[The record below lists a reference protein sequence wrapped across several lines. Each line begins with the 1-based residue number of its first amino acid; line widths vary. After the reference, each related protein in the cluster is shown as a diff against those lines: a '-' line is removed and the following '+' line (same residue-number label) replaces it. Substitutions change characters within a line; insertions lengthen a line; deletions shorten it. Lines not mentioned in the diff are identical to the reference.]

1 MNGTDVISLL
11 PLLISS
17 AAALVLIAAI
27 AVRRNHLLMYLLT
40 LLSLLGAFAAIFC
53 SRTVLPWV
61 IDPLFMVDGIGL
73 FSSGLIL
80 LAALAVT
87 LLSYGY
93 FEQRESRREEYYVL
107 LLLATVGALVLVISR
122 HFVSLF
128 LGLETL
134 SVSLYGLIAYLRRRE
149 RSDEAGIK
157 YLILAAFSSAFLL
170 FGMALIYAQTGSMS
184 FPGIAEALA
193 GMSRLTPLL
202 LAGFGMMIVGIGFKL
217 AIVPFH
223 LWTADV
229 YEGAPA
235 PVTAFIATVS
245 KGGMMILLLRFF
257 IEANAFRYTVLL
269 LIFTVIAIL
278 SMFAGNLLGLLQ
290 QNVKRLLAYSSIAHL
305 GYLLVAFI
313 AVQPAV
319 PAGTAAGA
327 AMEISGVS
335 GAAAGLS
342 SQTAQ
347 TGMEAIVFYLVAYFI
362 TTLGAFGVL
371 TVLSD
376 PVRDAEKMDDY
387 KGLLWRRP
395 WLALVFTAMLL
406 SLAGIPLT
414 AGFIGKFY
422 VVAAGVGAGRWLLVI
437 MLVLNSVIGLF
448 YYLRIIVMMFRQPDK
463 KETVETLHPAFYII
477 GGSTLAALTLTL
489 VWFGVYPGYLM
500 DLIREMSTVLK

>member
-1 MNGTDVISLL
+1 MSGTDFTSIL
-11 PLLISS
+11 PLLVSS
-17 AAALVLIAAI
+17 AAALVLITAI
-27 AVRRNHLLMYLLT
+27 AIRRSHLLMYLLT
-40 LLSLLGAFAAIFC
+40 LLFLLAAFVAVFY
-53 SRTVLPWV
+53 SNTTVPHI
-61 IDPLFMVDGIGL
+61 IDPLFIIDGLGV

-80 LAALAVT
+80 LATLAVA

-107 LLLATVGALVLVISR
+107 LILAALGALVLVISR
-122 HFVSLF
+122 HFASLF

-134 SVSLYGLIAYLRRRE
+134 SVSLYGLIAYLRRRP

-170 FGMALIYAQTGSMS
+170 FGMALIYAQTGNMS
-184 FPGIAEALA
+184 FPGIAEVLA
-193 GMSRLTPLL
+193 DMNELTPLL

-223 LWTADV
+223 MWTADV

-245 KGGMMILLLRFF
+245 KGGMVILLLRFF
-257 IEANAFRYTVLL
+257 AEVNAYRYPVLL
-269 LIFTVIAIL
+269 LIFSVIAIV
-278 SMFAGNLLGLLQ
+278 SMFAGNLLALLQ

-313 AVQPAV
+313 AVGPLAGADSLTSPGTIAG
-319 PAGTAAGA
+319 PAGDVAGP
-327 AMEISGVS
+327 
-335 GAAAGLS
+335 AGNALS
-342 SQTAQ
+342 Q
-347 TGMEAIVFYLVAYFI
+347 TGMEAITFYLVAYFI

-376 PVRDAEKMDDY
+376 PVRDAEKMEDY
-387 KGLLWRRP
+387 KGLFWHRP
-395 WLALVFTAMLL
+395 WLALVFTTMLL

-422 VVAAGVGAGRWLLVI
+422 VVAAGVDASRWLLVI
-437 MLVLNSVIGLF
+437 LLVVNSVIGLF
-448 YYLRIIVMMFRQPDK
+448 YYLRLIVMMLQQPDK
-463 KETVETLHPAFYII
+463 RETTETLHPAFYII
-477 GGSTLAALTLTL
+477 GGSTLAALTLLL

-500 DLIREMSTVLK
+500 EIIQEMGMVTK

>member
-1 MNGTDVISLL
+1 MSLIDLNGLL
-11 PLLISS
+11 PLLIT
-17 AAALVLIAAI
+17 AGAALLLISAI
-27 AVRRNHLLMYLLT
+27 AIKRNHLLMYLLT
-40 LLSLLGAFAAIFC
+40 LGSLLAACWGIFPA
-53 SRTVLPWV
+53 SDTMPHT
-61 IDPLFMVDGIGL
+61 IGPLFIIDGAGL
-73 FSSGLIL
+73 FSSALIL
-80 LAALAVT
+80 LATLAVT

-107 LLLATVGALVLVISR
+107 LVLAALGALVLVLSR

-170 FGMALIYAQTGSMS
+170 FGMALLYAQTGSMS
-184 FPGIAEALA
+184 FPGIAEA
-193 GMSRLTPLL
+193 MTSFTHPTPLL
-202 LAGFGMMIVGIGFKL
+202 LAGFCMMIVGIGFKL

-223 LWTADV
+223 MWTADV

-257 IEANAFRYTVLL
+257 LELDAYRYPVLL
-269 LIFTVIAIL
+269 LMFTVIAIV
-278 SMFAGNLLGLLQ
+278 SMFAGNLLALMQ
-290 QNVKRLLAYSSIAHL
+290 QNVKRMLAYSSIAHL

-313 AVQPAV
+313 ASGSSEQGLEAV
-319 PAGTAAGA
+319 
-327 AMEISGVS
+327 I
-335 GAAAGLS
+335 
-342 SQTAQ
+342 
-347 TGMEAIVFYLVAYFI
+347 FYLIAYFI

-376 PVRDAEKMDDY
+376 PVRDAERMEDY
-387 KGLLWRRP
+387 KGLLWNRP

-422 VVAAGVGAGRWLLVI
+422 VVAAGIADGRWLLVI
-437 MLVLNSVIGLF
+437 MLVLNSVIGLY
-448 YYLRIIVMMFRQPDK
+448 YYLRLIVIMIQPPAGR
-463 KETVETLHPAFYII
+463 ESGEMLHPAFYII
-477 GGSTLAALTLTL
+477 GSSTLAALTLML
-489 VWFGVYPGYLM
+489 VWFGVYPAYLM
-500 DLIREMSTVLK
+500 ELLRNLEMVVK

>member
-1 MNGTDVISLL
+1 MNGTDFMSIL
-11 PLLISS
+11 PLLICS
-17 AAALVLIAAI
+17 AAALVLISAI
-27 AVRRNHLLMYLLT
+27 AIRRNHLLMYILT
-40 LLSLLGAFAAIFC
+40 LLSFLAAFAGVFYSYDSI
-53 SRTVLPWV
+53 PH
-61 IDPLFMVDGIGL
+61 IIEPLFIIDGAGI
-73 FSSGLIL
+73 FSMGLIL

-107 LLLATVGALVLVISR
+107 LVLATLGALVLVISR
-122 HFVSLF
+122 HFASLF

-170 FGMALIYAQTGSMS
+170 FGMALIYAQTGNMS
-184 FPGIAEALA
+184 FPEIGKSLA
-193 GMSRLTPLL
+193 AMEQLTPLL
-202 LAGFGMMIVGIGFKL
+202 MAGFGMMIVGIGFKL
-217 AIVPFH
+217 AVVPFH
-223 LWTADV
+223 MWTADV

-257 IEANAFRYTVLL
+257 AEVNAYRYPVLL
-269 LIFTVIAIL
+269 LIFSVIAII
-278 SMFAGNLLGLLQ
+278 SMFAGNLLALMQ
-290 QNVKRLLAYSSIAHL
+290 QNVKRLLAYSSVAHL

-313 AVQPAV
+313 AVAGNAGGAGVEAV
-319 PAGTAAGA
+319 
-327 AMEISGVS
+327 I
-335 GAAAGLS
+335 
-342 SQTAQ
+342 
-347 TGMEAIVFYLVAYFI
+347 FYLVAYFI

-376 PVRDAEKMDDY
+376 PVRDAEKMEDY
-387 KGLLWRRP
+387 KGLLWNRP

-422 VVAAGVGAGRWLLVI
+422 VVAAGVDSSRWLLVI
-437 MLVLNSVIGLF
+437 MLVINSVIGLF
-448 YYLRIIVMMFRQPDK
+448 YYLRLVVMMLQPPDAR
-463 KETVETLHPAFYII
+463 ETSESLHPAFYII
-477 GGSTLAALTLTL
+477 GGTTLAALLLML
-489 VWFGVYPGYLM
+489 VWFGIYPGYLM
-500 DLIREMSTVLK
+500 DLIREMQIAAR

>member
-1 MNGTDVISLL
+1 MNATDFMSLL
-11 PLLISS
+11 PLLVT
-17 AAALVLIAAI
+17 AAASVLLITAI
-27 AVRRNHLLMYLLT
+27 AIKRSHLLMYLLT
-40 LLSLLGAFAAIFC
+40 LLSLAAAFFSLFPAAEE
-53 SRTVLPWV
+53 LPRA
-61 IDPLFMVDGIGL
+61 IDPLFIADGAGI

-80 LAALAVT
+80 GAAIVVA

-107 LLLATVGALVLVISR
+107 LMLAVLGAMVLVIAR
-122 HFVSLF
+122 HFASLF

-170 FGMALIYAQTGSMS
+170 FGMALIYARTGSMS
-184 FPGIAEALA
+184 FPGIGEALA
-193 GMSRLTPLL
+193 DTSRITPLL

-217 AIVPFH
+217 AVVPFH
-223 LWTADV
+223 MWTADV

-235 PVTAFIATVS
+235 PVTALIATVS

-257 IEANAFRYTVLL
+257 TEVNAYRYPTLMV
-269 LIFTVIAIL
+269 IFTVIAII
-278 SMFAGNLLGLLQ
+278 SMFAGNLLALLQ

-313 AVQPAV
+313 A
-319 PAGTAAGA
+319 AGAGFGDEVAEAAG
-327 AMEISGVS
+327 
-335 GAAAGLS
+335 
-342 SQTAQ
+342 Q
-347 TGMEAIVFYLVAYFI
+347 TGMEAVIFYLVAYFI

-376 PVRDAEKMDDY
+376 PVRDAERLEDY
-387 KGLLWRRP
+387 RGLLWLRP
-395 WLALVFTAMLL
+395 RLALVFTAMLL

-422 VVAAGVGAGRWLLVI
+422 VAAAGVHSNLWLLVI
-437 MLVLNSVIGLF
+437 MLVVNSVIGLF
-448 YYLRIIVMMFRQPDK
+448 YYLRLIVIMFSPPDK
-463 KETVETLHPAFYII
+463 KEAPEALHPAFYII
-477 GGSTLAALTLTL
+477 GGTTLAALTLLL
-489 VWFGVYPGYLM
+489 VWFGVYPDYLVEI
-500 DLIREMSTVLK
+500 IRNMGMSK